1 MQKILLG
8 FSLVA
13 GLLLAACAG
22 GGAGVEVPASVEE
35 AATQAPQPGGAPA
48 TTGPGAPESYPA
60 PELPQVV
67 VETPLAYPALPRAT
81 MTPDPYA
88 AGAVA
93 PSDTVDMGSITPVPG
108 DAQPAVAPEPGRPMT
123 PEMMALMEAITAELS
138 ASEGIDPATVTLVS
152 VEPVTWPDGSL
163 GCPAPDVMYTQALVE
178 GYLIIVESGGE
189 TFEYHT
195 SSMTS
200 FVRCENGSPAGSGF
214 VP

>member
-1 MQKILLG
+1 MRKLLLG
-8 FSLVA
+8 LSLLS
-13 GLLLAACAG
+13 GLLLVACAG
-22 GGAGVEVPASVEE
+22 GGTGVESPDTGEE
-35 AATQAPQPGGAPA
+35 APTEAPQTGGALA
-48 TTGPGAPESYPA
+48 TVDSGAPESYPA

-67 VETPLAYPALPRAT
+67 VETPEGYPALPRAT
-81 MTPDPYA
+81 ITPDPYA
-88 AGAVA
+88 VA
-93 PSDTVDMGSITPVPG
+93 PSETVDMGSITPVPG

-123 PEMMALMEAITAELS
+123 PQMLALMEAITAELS
-138 ASEGIDPATVTLVS
+138 ESGGVDPATVSLVS

-178 GYLIIVESGGE
+178 GYLIVVESGGE
-189 TFEYHT
+189 TFEFHT